1 MGLPSLAT
9 AALIGWDQ
17 LQREVDN
24 FATFDVSH
32 YRPKD
37 QPNMVCAIDEKTRSE
52 SWIPLFDGSGAALHP
67 ELIAELEAIKGDRIG
82 GSMLSRDWGNRGP
95 WPTWQKPDQA
105 DFTHMS
111 RKGKGSDSCRRAARR
126 TVVHVVPT
134 WRTH

>member
-1 MGLPSLAT
+1 MAGTSYSA
-9 AALIGWDQ
+9 
-17 LQREVDN
+17 EVDN

-52 SWIPLFDGSGAALHP
+52 SWIPLFDGSGAALYP

-95 WPTWQKPDQA
+95 WPTWLKPDQA
-105 DFTHMS
+105 DFTQMS
-111 RKGKGSDSCRRAARR
+111 RKVKEVIRAAELRDGR
-126 TVVHVVPT
+126 SDMADSPKRVMPS
-134 WRTH
+134 